1 MEDEE
6 YDGVRNLEELEE
18 EDEDEREEVDEVGSS
33 LVPQPTCFQMREM
46 KNRQQTLTK

>member
-33 LVPQPTCFQMREM
+33 LVPQPTCCW
-46 KNRQQTLTK
+46 KSDGDPV